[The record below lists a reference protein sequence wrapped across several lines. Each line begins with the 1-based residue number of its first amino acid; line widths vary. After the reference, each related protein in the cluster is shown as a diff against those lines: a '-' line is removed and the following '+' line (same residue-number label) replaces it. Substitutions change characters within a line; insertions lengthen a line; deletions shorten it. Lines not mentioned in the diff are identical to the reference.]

1 MPTSNRPGARRPEK
15 HQQPP
20 LSPPQSLPAQ
30 TASATA
36 PSAAKPSVQPLPPP
50 AAPQQSTI
58 TPQRVREAC
67 AAPEPSDTAS
77 TSVLPQP
84 AGPRA
89 SSAHLAAQQPS
100 NSPPHDDSKSASPRL
115 ECGCSGSGPA
125 QWQGKDAERCG
136 LAAGGEGPAGG
147 GDRCQSA
154 RSAAWFCMTERSGA
168 GDPRPCLPRIA
179 AQSFSE
185 SYGPTVGSLD
195 PDFLVGT
202 GQHRHRLTI
211 PSGAAGQVGIVGS
224 RRRRVI
230 GRPKLRPGS
239 LAEWRR
245 RQVRIYIRA
254 DGGGLHNIGLGST
267 SHCTGTQANDLR
279 DGLLG
284 LHAQRLWTEDGGLGR
299 CTDLDAA
306 SGVDEGGL
314 VALEEARKA
323 LLQETVGMR
332 VHILF

>member
-1 MPTSNRPGARRPEK
+1 MNA
-15 HQQPP
+15 
-20 LSPPQSLPAQ
+20 
-30 TASATA
+30 
-36 PSAAKPSVQPLPPP
+36 SVQP
-50 AAPQQSTI
+50 A
-58 TPQRVREAC
+58 
-67 AAPEPSDTAS
+67 
-77 TSVLPQP
+77 
-84 AGPRA
+84 
-89 SSAHLAAQQPS
+89 
-100 NSPPHDDSKSASPRL
+100 
-115 ECGCSGSGPA
+115 CGCGGSGPA
-125 QWQGKDAERCG
+125 RRQETNEERRG
-136 LAAGGEGPAGG
+136 LECSGEGPAGG
-147 GDRCQSA
+147 GDRCKGA
-154 RSAAWFCMTERSGA
+154 PGIAGFCRTERAGT
-168 GDPRPCLPRIA
+168 GDPRPRLSRVA

-254 DGGGLHNIGLGST
+254 DGGGLHKIGLGST

-299 CTDLDAA
+299 CTDLDPAH
-306 SGVDEGGL
+306 GVDEGGL
-314 VALEEARKA
+314 VALEEAWKA
-323 LLQETVGMR
+323 LLQETPAGGLR